1 MKNITLI
8 IAIILIS
15 MQSCISDHNNKDSIA
30 LKRVDSLFNSLYP
43 ANEPGV
49 AVLILKQDSIIFDKG
64 YGMADMEKQTPIDG
78 NTFFNIASV
87 SKQFSGVALMML
99 AEEGKLSLDDNVKK
113 WFPDF
118 KADFFEKITSVFH
131 FHRLEMEDVFNVY
144 QRPKLDEYEGHL
156 FFTSRMLSMN
166 NGELSNDQLSL
177 MLGSNFVITI
187 QEKRQ
192 DFFEP
197 VRLRLRNS
205 KGTIRSL
212 KSDYIAYALMDAIVD
227 FYYPALE
234 EIGIKLDDLE
244 EELLSKPTSESL
256 NKILQIKRELIVFKR
271 AIWPERDKIND
282 VIRSSFDEIHED
294 TKVYFRDSY
303 DHCIQILDIVESYKE
318 VTSSLMDVYLSSVS
332 NKLNQVMKVLTIIS
346 TIFIPLTFI
355 VGLYGMNFQGTN
367 PTTGDKLPLNMPELY
382 SPYGYVG
389 VIVVM
394 ILIVAIQLY
403 IFHRK
408 GWIRFRE
415 N

>member
-1 MKNITLI
+1 MAKYKRLRVKLSRKKHTQPGSQPGSFNIPADALSPVAH
-8 IAIILIS
+8 AIVYS
-15 MQSCISDHNNKDSIA
+15 AES
-30 LKRVDSLFNSLYP
+30 F
-43 ANEPGV
+43 E
-49 AVLILKQDSIIFDKG
+49 
-64 YGMADMEKQTPIDG
+64 EKQECTIEEIEKIYTSLNGKMLWLHISGFG
-78 NTFFNIASV
+78 NR
-87 SKQFSGVALMML
+87 
-99 AEEGKLSLDDNVKK
+99 
-113 WFPDF
+113 
-118 KADFFEKITSVFH
+118 DFFEKITSVFH

>member
-1 MKNITLI
+1 MAKHRRLSVKLSRKKNTQPGSLPGSFNIPSDAPAPVAHAFVYDTET
-8 IAIILIS
+8 
-15 MQSCISDHNNKDSIA
+15 CI
-30 LKRVDSLFNSLYP
+30 
-43 ANEPGV
+43 
-49 AVLILKQDSIIFDKG
+49 
-64 YGMADMEKQTPIDG
+64 EKQNCTLEDIEKMYASLNGKSLWLHISGFG
-78 NTFFNIASV
+78 NR
-87 SKQFSGVALMML
+87 
-99 AEEGKLSLDDNVKK
+99 E
-113 WFPDF
+113 
-118 KADFFEKITSVFH
+118 FFEKIASVFH

-166 NGELSNDQLSL
+166 NGELLNDQLSL
-177 MLGSNFVITI
+177 MLGKNFVITI
-187 QEKRQ
+187 QEKKQ

-205 KGTIRSL
+205 KGAIRSL
-212 KSDYIAYALMDAIVD
+212 KSDHMAYALMDAIVD

-234 EIGIKLDDLE
+234 EIGVKLDDLE
-244 EELLSKPTSESL
+244 EELLSKPSSESM

-271 AIWPERDKIND
+271 TIWPERDKIND
-282 VIRSSFDEIHED
+282 IIRSTFDEIHED

-318 VTSSLMDVYLSSVS
+318 VTSSLMDVYLSGVS
-332 NKLNQVMKVLTIIS
+332 NRLNQVMKVLTIIS

-355 VGLYGMNFQGTN
+355 VGLYGMNFQDSN
-367 PTTGDKLPLNMPELY
+367 PTTGEKLPLNMPELY

-394 ILIVAIQLY
+394 VLIVVIQLY

-415 N
+415 

>member
-1 MKNITLI
+1 
-8 IAIILIS
+8 
-15 MQSCISDHNNKDSIA
+15 
-30 LKRVDSLFNSLYP
+30 
-43 ANEPGV
+43 
-49 AVLILKQDSIIFDKG
+49 
-64 YGMADMEKQTPIDG
+64 
-78 NTFFNIASV
+78 
-87 SKQFSGVALMML
+87 
-99 AEEGKLSLDDNVKK
+99 
-113 WFPDF
+113 
-118 KADFFEKITSVFH
+118 
-131 FHRLEMEDVFNVY
+131 
-144 QRPKLDEYEGHL
+144 
-156 FFTSRMLSMN
+156 
-166 NGELSNDQLSL
+166 
-177 MLGSNFVITI
+177 
-187 QEKRQ
+187 
-192 DFFEP
+192 
-197 VRLRLRNS
+197 
-205 KGTIRSL
+205 
-212 KSDYIAYALMDAIVD
+212 LMDAIVD